1 MSMAAK
7 SMNMDFLCVLCASEA
22 SAFWIRDAVSFD
34 GDRKFPPTLRE
45 PISGF
50 VAFRRI
56 TPFGG
61 IRVACS
67 GQSQAAGEMW
77 ISSPS
82 ARSTFMMV
90 SKLGLPSGDNAL

>member
-34 GDRKFPPTLRE
+34 GDRKFPPILRE

-56 TPFGG
+56 TPFGR
-61 IRVACS
+61 IWPDLYAVASLRRPVRC
-67 GQSQAAGEMW
+67 GFRGRAPAA
-77 ISSPS
+77 PS
-82 ARSTFMMV
+82 
-90 SKLGLPSGDNAL
+90 